1 MGVEVCPVHKA
12 EFKKSVYFPYIHVGT
27 MSQHSQ
33 PGGLKRKHPDDED
46 EDEDPLSAPNP
57 NRRPP
62 QTLTKQEM
70 LNLTQ
75 CKLEK
80 IRYTPNTNLCQYVVM
95 LNTAR
100 NLEAELLRDGVRIWP
115 SGTAFIPTVNHQVP
129 FDPSRP
135 PPPDDART
143 NLNNLEDVVTSVSFT
158 ASSYSMDTDARTST
172 TSVINTSVTPSDI
185 FGGVNSSVTH
195 SSEYDRYLLDLDGPS
210 SGRATPFVRSDVES
224 CALWNEDSDRLTSL
238 NWSSVLN
245 LSSVDV
251 GNPIAASSFYSE
263 TTVESSTT
271 SCNFDAS
278 SNSSSGCSSDCS
290 ISDDAMS
297 SSETSLHTLMPV
309 TTGIPTGMNSVGV
322 NSTSSS
328 SSPRVTSALGSS
340 SSQSGSSPPNS
351 EDEIFGD
358 IDLALYDYDFTPLSP
373 PNVRMAPVS
382 AEELMQSLSSD
393 QRVDNVEYLTSVRT

>member
-1 MGVEVCPVHKA
+1 MNFSFLFPQ
-12 EFKKSVYFPYIHVGT
+12 KSLYIPYIHVGA
-27 MSQHSQ
+27 MSQQPQ

-46 EDEDPLSAPNP
+46 EDEDPPSAPDP
-57 NRRPP
+57 IRRPP
-62 QTLTKQEM
+62 PRTLTKQEM

-80 IRYTPNTNLCQYVVM
+80 VKYTPNSSLCQYVVM

-100 NLEAELLRDGVRIWP
+100 TLEQELLREGVRLWP
-115 SGTAFIPTVNHQVP
+115 TGANFIPAVNHQVP
-129 FDPSRP
+129 FDPTRP

-143 NLNNLEDVVTSVSFT
+143 NLNNLEDVVTSVSYT
-158 ASSYSMDTDARTST
+158 SSYTMDTSARTST
-172 TSVINTSVTPSDI
+172 TSVINTSVAPSDI
-185 FGGVNSSVTH
+185 FGGVSCSTTH

-238 NWSSVLN
+238 NWSSVLC
-245 LSSVDV
+245 SVDV
-251 GNPIAASSFYSE
+251 GNPIVASSFYSE
-263 TTVESSTT
+263 TTIESSAT

-290 ISDDAMS
+290 MSDDAMS

-309 TTGIPTGMNSVGV
+309 TTGIPTGLNSVCASS
-322 NSTSSS
+322 NTSAS

-393 QRVDNVEYLTSVRT
+393 QRVDNIEYLTSVRT

>member
-1 MGVEVCPVHKA
+1 MN
-12 EFKKSVYFPYIHVGT
+12 VGA

-33 PGGLKRKHPDDED
+33 PGGLKRKRPDDED
-46 EDEDPLSAPNP
+46 EDEDPPSPP
-57 NRRPP
+57 SRRQPPPHVENR
-62 QTLTKQEM
+62 QQMLDLTYS
-70 LNLTQ
+70 
-75 CKLEK
+75 KLERFK
-80 IRYTPNTNLCQYVVM
+80 YTPNSSLSRYVLI
-95 LNTAR
+95 LNTIR
-100 NLEAELLRDGVRIWP
+100 NLEQEMMKDGVKLWP
-115 SGTAFIPTVNHQVP
+115 SGTAFIPNSNHQVP
-129 FDPSRP
+129 FDPTRP

-143 NLNNLEDVVTSVSFT
+143 SLNNLEDVVTSVSYT
-158 ASSYSMDTDARTST
+158 GASYSMDTEAKTAVN
-172 TSVINTSVTPSDI
+172 SVINTSETPSDI
-185 FGGVNSSVTH
+185 FGGVSSGTTY
-195 SSEYDRYLLDLDGPS
+195 STEYDRYLMDLDGPS

-245 LSSVDV
+245 LSSVDG
-251 GNPIAASSFYSE
+251 GNPIATSSFYSE
-263 TTVESSTT
+263 TTVESPVT

-309 TTGIPTGMNSVGV
+309 TTGIPTGINSVDV
-322 NSTSSS
+322 SSTSSS
-328 SSPRVTSALGSS
+328 SSPRVTSALSS

-393 QRVDNVEYLTSVRT
+393 QRIDNIGEQLASVRT

>member
-1 MGVEVCPVHKA
+1 
-12 EFKKSVYFPYIHVGT
+12 
-27 MSQHSQ
+27 MSLHSQ

-46 EDEDPLSAPNP
+46 EDEDPPSAPIP
-57 NRRPP
+57 SRRQPYSF
-62 QTLTKQEM
+62 TKQEM

-80 IRYTPNTNLCQYVVM
+80 VKYTPNSSLCQYVVM

-100 NLEAELLRDGVRIWP
+100 NLEQELIREGVRLWP
-115 SGTAFIPTVNHQVP
+115 AGAAFLPTLNHQVP
-129 FDPSRP
+129 FDPTRP

-143 NLNNLEDVVTSVSFT
+143 NLNNLEDVVTSIGF
-158 ASSYSMDTDARTST
+158 AAASYSIDTDSKTST
-172 TSVINTSVTPSDI
+172 VINTSVNPTDI
-185 FGGVNSSVTH
+185 LNCSTTH

-210 SGRATPFVRSDVES
+210 SGRATPFVRSDAES

-251 GNPIAASSFYSE
+251 GNAVAASSFYSE
-263 TTVESSTT
+263 TTMESSAT

-309 TTGIPTGMNSVGV
+309 TTGNPIGLNSVGV
-322 NSTSSS
+322 TSTSSS

-382 AEELMQSLSSD
+382 AEELMQSLTNE
-393 QRVDNVEYLTSVRT
+393 QKVDNVEYLTSVRT